1 MIKKF
6 INLIKEW
13 YENKFILGTFNL
25 PISISEEKY
34 KYIDTSDIIPEYGT
48 KYSAG
53 MDLKSSIDIVIEPG
67 EQVLVPSG
75 IRMAIPKGYEGQIRS
90 KSGMTVK
97 FRTVVGNGVGT
108 IDADYRGDV
117 KVILKND
124 SNEKY
129 IIKAGDKIAQI
140 VFAKVNKAKIII
152 VDDLNNTVRS
162 TGGFGSTGIRK
173 KH

>member
-1 MIKKF
+1 
-6 INLIKEW
+6 
-13 YENKFILGTFNL
+13 
-25 PISISEEKY
+25 
-34 KYIDTSDIIPEYGT
+34 
-48 KYSAG
+48 
-53 MDLKSSIDIVIEPG
+53 
-67 EQVLVPSG
+67 
-75 IRMAIPKGYEGQIRS
+75 MAIPKGYEGQIRS